1 MAFDS
6 REVRLDTHVPTGR
19 PVTLNLFQLTRSP
32 ISGPV
37 VVRNR
42 WMAVT
47 AAMRTLMSGSAA
59 PMPAYQVGEVMY
71 GPAVGEVVA
80 STDPDLAPG
89 DWVRHGRGWREYA
102 VVDAYQ
108 RIEPVSSAE
117 EAMRHLGQGLTTYV
131 GLRAAAEVQP
141 GDTVLVTGA
150 AGAVG
155 SIASPIAR
163 LLGAVRVVGSTGSP
177 DRAAHLGY
185 DAVYDRHT
193 GSMADVAPDGVDA
206 VLDTVGGHQLREAVQ
221 LARPGARIALCGALA
236 HQLGGDPAAVELD
249 VMTLIG
255 KRITLRGFTAADH
268 PHLREEWR
276 KLGLREP
283 CTVVEGL
290 DSAPQA
296 LIDLLAGRYVGGL
309 IVRV

>member
-6 REVRLDTHVPTGR
+6 REVRLAAHVPTGL
-19 PVTLNLFQLTRSP
+19 PVTPGVFRLTRSP
-32 ISGPV
+32 VSGPV

-47 AAMRTLMSGSAA
+47 AAMRTLISGSAG
-59 PMPAYQVGEVMY
+59 PMPPYQVGEVMY

-89 DWVRHGRGWREYA
+89 DWVRHGLGWREHA
-102 VVDAYQ
+102 AVDAYR
-108 RIEPVSSAE
+108 RIDPVSCAE

-131 GLRAAAEVQP
+131 GLRAAAEVRH

-155 SIASPIAR
+155 GIAAPIAR
-163 LLGAVRVVGSTGSP
+163 LLGAARVVGGTGSP
-177 DRAAHLGY
+177 GRAGHLGY
-185 DAVYDRHT
+185 DALYDRHT
-193 GSMADVAPDGVDA
+193 GGPADVAPDGVDA
-206 VLDTVGGHQLREAVQ
+206 VLDTVGGHQLREAVE

-249 VMTLIG
+249 LMTLIG
-255 KRITLRGFTAADH
+255 KRVTLRGFTAADH
-268 PHLREEWR
+268 PDLHEEWY

-283 CTVVEGL
+283 YTEIDGL
-290 DSAPQA
+290 DDAPRA

-309 IVRV
+309 VVRV

>member
-6 REVRLDTHVPTGR
+6 REVRLDTHVPTGQ
-19 PVTLNLFQLTRSP
+19 PVTLDLFQLTRSP
-32 ISGPV
+32 VSGPV

-47 AAMRTLMSGSAA
+47 AAMRTLISGSAA

-80 STDPDLAPG
+80 STDPDPDPDLAPG
-89 DWVRHGRGWREYA
+89 DWVRHGLGWREYA
-102 VVDAYQ
+102 VVDAYR
-108 RIEPVSSAE
+108 RIEPVSSAG

-131 GLRAAAEVQP
+131 GLRAAAEVRH

-155 SIASPIAR
+155 SIAAPIAR

-177 DRAAHLGY
+177 DRATHLGY

-193 GSMADVAPDGVDA
+193 GSLADVAPDGVDA
-206 VLDTVGGHQLREAVQ
+206 VLDTVGGHQLRESVQ
-221 LARPGARIALCGALA
+221 QARPGARIALCGALA

-249 VMTLIG
+249 LMTLIG
-255 KRITLRGFTAADH
+255 KRVTLRGFTAADH
-268 PHLREEWR
+268 PHLHEEWH

-283 CTVVEGL
+283 YTEIEGL
-290 DSAPQA
+290 DSAP
-296 LIDLLAGRYVGGL
+296 
-309 IVRV
+309 